1 MKRLRAVLSGS
12 CSSLNMHD
20 PRWPDGA
27 SRCQRGGGDSV
38 LWGVATMFLMMDN
51 ANNATSSLHR

>member
-27 SRCQRGGGDSV
+27 SRCQRGGGFGAVGCD
-38 LWGVATMFLMMDN
+38 DN
-51 ANNATSSLHR
+51 VSNDG

>member
-1 MKRLRAVLSGS
+1 MATCYGSARGDVKRLRAVLSGS

-27 SRCQRGGGDSV
+27 TRLQSGGFGAVGCD
-38 LWGVATMFLMMDN
+38 DN
-51 ANNATSSLHR
+51 VSNDG